1 MIENIPPKGVSFSD
15 FICIFELRT
24 ENQEAN
30 KLDYVQESNEK
41 EICSEN
47 RNENVVVDLSSENT
61 IKGKDIS
68 TTDTNFPTIE
78 QETSLVQ
85 QGQLFVMESVNK
97 KQPIA
102 WLRLKNKNDND
113 FKPAF
118 NDKEVSTLISKGYKI
133 AKRFSKEEKSYIIS
147 QGYEVS

>member
-1 MIENIPPKGVSFSD
+1 MRIENQ
-15 FICIFELRT
+15 
-24 ENQEAN
+24 NAN
-30 KLDYVQESNEK
+30 KLDYVQEPNEK
-41 EICSEN
+41 EIYSEN
-47 RNENVVVDLSSENT
+47 RNEDVAVASSSEDT
-61 IKGKDIS
+61 INGKDIS
-68 TTDTNFPTIE
+68 TTDTNSTTIE
-78 QETSLVQ
+78 QKTLLVQ
-85 QGQLFVMESVNK
+85 QGQLFVMESLYK

-118 NDKEVSTLISKGYKI
+118 NDKEVSTLRSRGYKI

>member
-1 MIENIPPKGVSFSD
+1 M
-15 FICIFELRT
+15 
-24 ENQEAN
+24 
-30 KLDYVQESNEK
+30 QESNEK

-47 RNENVVVDLSSENT
+47 RNENAAVDLSSEDT
-61 IKGKDIS
+61 IKSKDIS

>member
-1 MIENIPPKGVSFSD
+1 MEPLLQIDILQLHL
-15 FICIFELRT
+15 FE
-24 ENQEAN
+24 
-30 KLDYVQESNEK
+30 K
-41 EICSEN
+41 
-47 RNENVVVDLSSENT
+47 VDLN
-61 IKGKDIS
+61 
-68 TTDTNFPTIE
+68 
-78 QETSLVQ
+78 LL
-85 QGQLFVMESVNK
+85 LFVMESVNK

>member
-1 MIENIPPKGVSFSD
+1 M
-15 FICIFELRT
+15 
-24 ENQEAN
+24 
-30 KLDYVQESNEK
+30 QESNEK
-41 EICSEN
+41 EIYSEN
-47 RNENVVVDLSSENT
+47 RNENVAVDLSSEDT
-61 IKGKDIS
+61 INGKDIS
-68 TTDTNFPTIE
+68 TTDTNFLTIE
-78 QETSLVQ
+78 QEAPLVQ

>member
-1 MIENIPPKGVSFSD
+1 M
-15 FICIFELRT
+15 L
-24 ENQEAN
+24 
-30 KLDYVQESNEK
+30 ESNEK

-47 RNENVVVDLSSENT
+47 RNENVAVSLSSEDT

-85 QGQLFVMESVNK
+85 LGQLFVMESVNK

-118 NDKEVSTLISKGYKI
+118 NDKEVSTLRSMGYKI